1 MARVE
6 VEDSWIVAGD
16 RAEVRRAVERFFQ
29 QRKMQIITQEDREF
43 VAKQGSQLLTRLLGG
58 WFVPAT
64 WLPKRATVRL
74 RQVEG
79 GTRVSAVIEETMGFG
94 FIDPLFEKK
103 YRNFFEAWVDEL
115 HEAVQ
120 PG

>member
-16 RAEVRRAVERFFQ
+16 RADVRQAVERFLQ
-29 QRKMQIITQEDREF
+29 QQNMKIVAEEDREF
-43 VAKQGSQLLTRLLGG
+43 VAKQGSQFLTRMLGS

-79 GTRVSAVIEETMGFG
+79 GTRVSAMIEETMGFG

-115 HEAVQ
+115 HDAVQ
-120 PG
+120 AD